1 MRTRFKSRKF
11 MELKPN
17 LVTMLNLL
25 RIDILNCKSQL
36 DIVDC
41 SFEIVPLSFLV
52 GMRTVH
58 YLYNLLVIFI
68 VFYEILQFC
77 LNFLK
82 FLERFFDFYFFI
94 FFILKIGQFIYF

>member
-1 MRTRFKSRKF
+1 

-41 SFEIVPLSFLV
+41 SFEIVP
-52 GMRTVH
+52 
-58 YLYNLLVIFI
+58 
-68 VFYEILQFC
+68 
-77 LNFLK
+77 
-82 FLERFFDFYFFI
+82 
-94 FFILKIGQFIYF
+94 

>member
-1 MRTRFKSRKF
+1 

-25 RIDILNCKSQL
+25 RIDILNYKSQL

-58 YLYNLLVIFI
+58 CLYNLLVIFI

-77 LNFLK
+77 LKFFKFLK
-82 FLERFFDFYFFI
+82 RFFDFFDFCFLFLKERPIHI
-94 FFILKIGQFIYF
+94 FLERN